1 MPEADVIDTL
11 VGIAPGSL
19 LDSVRAGRAEAR
31 SQAQASYLALF
42 APADAGGISAAE
54 RFAAGAFV
62 TGLHGSSPTADFYAA
77 KLAQSGAPKALQEA
91 VAAAIAEAAGQG
103 PYGSFPA
110 GPLSREDQPG
120 PAYKVGAATRATR
133 AALGPRL
140 ASAFE
145 HLHMLVFHPRDS
157 APASLQALLD
167 AGWSTTDIV
176 TLSQITSFLS
186 FQIRV
191 VAGLRVL
198 AARS

>member
-1 MPEADVIDTL
+1 MPQADVIDTL

-19 LDSVRAGRAEAR
+19 LDTVRAGRAEAR

-42 APADAGGISAAE
+42 APETFGGISAAE

-62 TGLHGSSPTADFYAA
+62 TGLHGSSETAAFYAA
-77 KLAQSGAPKALQEA
+77 KLGQNDKALLAGVEA
-91 VAAAIAEAAGQG
+91 AIKEAAATG

-120 PAYKVGAATRATR
+120 PVYTVSAATR

-140 ASAFE
+140 AAAFE

-157 APASLQALLD
+157 APEYLQALLD